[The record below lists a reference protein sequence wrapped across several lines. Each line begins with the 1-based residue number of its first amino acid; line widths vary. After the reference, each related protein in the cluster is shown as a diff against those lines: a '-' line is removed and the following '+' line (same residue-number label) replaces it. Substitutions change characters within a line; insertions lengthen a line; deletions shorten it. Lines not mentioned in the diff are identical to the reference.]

1 MIRDA
6 RLLRSSTRSWQ
17 RMISRRALLTTGAA
31 SAVVIGL
38 GGAWWVKTG
47 PARTAREPWNIASTG
62 FGDPRLDV
70 LAYAILAPNPHNM
83 QPWRIAL
90 GEGGAFTV
98 YCDLDRLLPE
108 TDPPNRQIT
117 IGFGCFLELCRQA
130 AAERGFLANITY
142 FPEGEPEP
150 LLDERPIAHV
160 ELVEDASVRPD
171 PLFSTVLGRRTNRLP
186 FDMSRPVDP
195 GTLAELR
202 AGAVRGVEVLATAD
216 ETLVAELRQL
226 TTEAWRV
233 EWDTASTRRESIEVM
248 HIGKAE
254 VDAKPYG
261 LSIDDRLSST
271 IGMLGMMSP
280 EALDDPESSA
290 YRESSKF
297 YERACA
303 SAMAF
308 VWSTTQT
315 NTRRVQLE
323 AGRAWVRTQLIA
335 NALGLSFHPLSQP
348 LQEFPEMAE
357 HYKRAHGLL
366 SSNDGDTVQMLA
378 RLGYAPS
385 VGPAP
390 RQTLQSKLLPV

>member
-1 MIRDA
+1 
-6 RLLRSSTRSWQ
+6 
-17 RMISRRALLTTGAA
+17 MISRRALLTTGTA
-31 SAVVIGL
+31 SAVLLGL
-38 GGAWWVKTG
+38 GGTWWATTG
-47 PARTAREPWNIASTG
+47 PARTAREPWRIASNG

-83 QPWRIAL
+83 QPWRIGL
-90 GEGGAFTV
+90 GEGGEFTV
-98 YCDLDRLLPE
+98 YCDLDCLLPE

-130 AAERGFLANITY
+130 AAEAGLRADIAY
-142 FPEGEPEP
+142 FPEGEPQP

-160 ELVEDASVRPD
+160 ELFEDASVRPD
-171 PLFSTVLGRRTNRLP
+171 PLFSTVLARRTNRLP
-186 FDMSRPVDP
+186 FDTARPVDP
-195 GTLAELR
+195 GTLTDLES
-202 AGAVRGVEVLATAD
+202 GTVDGVEVLASAD
-216 ETLVAELRQL
+216 AALVEELRTL
-226 TTEAWRV
+226 TTDAWRV
-233 EWDTASTRRESIEVM
+233 EWDNASTRRESIEVM
-248 HIGKAE
+248 HVGRAA

-271 IGMLGMMSP
+271 LGKLGLMSS

-290 YRESSKF
+290 YRESFKF
-297 YERACA
+297 YERACQ

-308 VWSTTQT
+308 AWSTTPT
-315 NTRRVQLE
+315 NTRRAQLE

-335 NALGLSFHPLSQP
+335 NALGLSFHPLSQA

-357 HYKRAHGLL
+357 HYKRAHELL
-366 SSNDGDTVQMLA
+366 SSNEGDTVQMLA

-390 RQTLQSKLLPV
+390 RQTLESRLVQV

>member
-1 MIRDA
+1 
-6 RLLRSSTRSWQ
+6 
-17 RMISRRALLTTGAA
+17 MISRRALLKTGAA
-31 SAVVIGL
+31 SVLLFGL
-38 GGAWWVKTG
+38 GGAWWATTG
-47 PARTAREPWNIASTG
+47 PARSAREPWSRASAG

-83 QPWRIAL
+83 QPWRIGL
-90 GEGGAFTV
+90 GEGGRFTV

-130 AAERGFLANITY
+130 AAEAGLRADTTY
-142 FPEGEPEP
+142 FPEGEPGP
-150 LLDERPIAHV
+150 LLDERPVAHV

-171 PLFSTVLGRRTNRLP
+171 PLFSAVLDRRTNRLP

-195 GTLAELR
+195 GILAEFQS
-202 AGAVRGVEVLATAD
+202 GVVDGVKVLATAD
-216 ETLVAELRQL
+216 EAVVEELRNL
-226 TTEAWRV
+226 TTDAWRV

-248 HIGKAE
+248 RIGKAE
-254 VDAKPYG
+254 VEAKPYG

-271 IGMLGMMSP
+271 IGMLGLMSP

-290 YRESSKF
+290 YRESFKF

-308 VWSTTQT
+308 VWSTTPT
-315 NTRRVQLE
+315 NTRRAQLE
-323 AGRAWVRTQLIA
+323 GGRAWVRMQLIA
-335 NALGLSFHPLSQP
+335 NTLGLSFHPLSQA

-357 HYKRAHGLL
+357 HYKRAHELL
-366 SSNDGDTVQMLA
+366 SSNSGETVQMLA

-390 RQTLQSKLLPV
+390 RQGLESMLLPV

>member
-1 MIRDA
+1 M
-6 RLLRSSTRSWQ
+6 
-17 RMISRRALLTTGAA
+17 TGGA
-31 SAVVIGL
+31 SAVLIGL
-38 GGAWWVKTG
+38 GGAWWVTTG
-47 PARTAREPWNIASTG
+47 PARSAREPWNVASAG
-62 FGDPRLDV
+62 LGDPRLDV
-70 LAYAILAPNPHNM
+70 LAFAILAPNPHNM
-83 QPWRIAL
+83 QPWQIAL
-90 GEGGAFTV
+90 GEGGDFTV

-130 AAERGFLANITY
+130 AAEAGLRADITY

-150 LLDERPIAHV
+150 LLDERPVARV
-160 ELVEDASVRPD
+160 ELVQDASVRPD
-171 PLFSTVLGRRTNRLP
+171 PLFSTVLDRRTNRLP

-195 GTLAELR
+195 DALAELQEL
-202 AGAVRGVEVLATAD
+202 VVDGVEVLATAD
-216 ETLVAELRQL
+216 AAVVEELRSL
-226 TTEAWRV
+226 TSAAWRV

-254 VDAKPYG
+254 VEAKPYG

-271 IGMLGMMSP
+271 VGMLGLMSP

-290 YRESSKF
+290 YRESFNF
-297 YERACA
+297 YQRACA

-308 VWSTTQT
+308 VWSTTST
-315 NTRRVQLE
+315 NTRSAQLE

-335 NALGLSFHPLSQP
+335 NALGLSFHPLSQA
-348 LQEFPEMAE
+348 LQEFPEMAP
-357 HYKRAHGLL
+357 HYRRAHSLL
-366 SSNDGDTVQMLA
+366 SKNAGDTVQMLA

-390 RQTLQSKLLPV
+390 RQPLVSKLLPV